1 MDKIEKEIRAGDEA
15 ETLMEMPAFK
25 TATESLRQAILMRW
39 AESPIRDKE
48 GQHELRLMLK
58 LLDDLLGNLRV
69 AVSNGKFACNELEIK
84 RTLTEKAKRVF
95 TN

>member
-1 MDKIEKEIRAGDEA
+1 MDKIETEIKVGNKA
-15 ETLMEMPAFK
+15 EELLENEAFK
-25 TATESLRQAILMRW
+25 SATESLRKAILGKW
-39 AESPIRDKE
+39 ATSPIADHQ

-69 AVSNGKFACNELEIK
+69 AVSNGKFACNELKIK
-84 RTLTEKAKRVF
+84 RTLTQQAKRLL